1 MTSNLKV
8 LALSADLLSSI
19 FSWICIKHTVGFYQ
33 ILITWVMKLKIL
45 LCCWSWLNLRVFL
58 LVCESKKFV
67 IVIWQLLFKET
78 TKMACGSWNQ
88 NNSNMGLN
96 RLIHWD
102 HTNDKVKFS
111 LPISSKFSVFSSSQA
126 HQLFKCSTNHIA
138 CWRPCYIRIS
148 WRYEKPM
155 HWKGR
160 KKNYHK
166 VVSSNTSSLE
176 PHPHRLFT

>member
-1 MTSNLKV
+1 MRQILMTSNWKV
-8 LALSADLLSSI
+8 LALSADLLSSKL
-19 FSWICIKHTVGFYQ
+19 SWICIKHTVGFYQ

-102 HTNDKVKFS
+102 HTNGKVKFS
-111 LPISSKFSVFSSSQA
+111 LPISSKFSVFSSSQV
-126 HQLFKCSTNHIA
+126 HQLLKCSTNHIV
-138 CWRPCYIRIS
+138 
-148 WRYEKPM
+148 E
-155 HWKGR
+155 
-160 KKNYHK
+160 NYY
-166 VVSSNTSSLE
+166 SSNSVE
-176 PHPHRLFT
+176 QFVM